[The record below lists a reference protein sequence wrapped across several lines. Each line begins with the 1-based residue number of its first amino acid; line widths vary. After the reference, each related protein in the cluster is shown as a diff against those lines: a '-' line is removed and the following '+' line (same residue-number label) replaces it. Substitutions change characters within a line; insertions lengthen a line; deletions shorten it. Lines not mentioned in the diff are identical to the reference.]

1 MAQEKKFKPGDNV
14 QQNEK
19 LYVKDSNGNNL
30 GEINVPAGNRV
41 PPTRI
46 EGAQYYSNQK

>member
-1 MAQEKKFKPGDNV
+1 MANQNYKPGDNV
-14 QQNEK
+14 ENDVR
-19 LYVKDSNGNNL
+19 LYVKDANGNTL

-46 EGAQYYSNQK
+46 EGAQYYSTKK

>member
-1 MAQEKKFKPGDNV
+1 MANQNYKPGDNV
-14 QQNEK
+14 EKDVK
-19 LYVKDSNGNNL
+19 LYVKDSNGNTL

-46 EGAQYYSNQK
+46 EGAEYYSTKN